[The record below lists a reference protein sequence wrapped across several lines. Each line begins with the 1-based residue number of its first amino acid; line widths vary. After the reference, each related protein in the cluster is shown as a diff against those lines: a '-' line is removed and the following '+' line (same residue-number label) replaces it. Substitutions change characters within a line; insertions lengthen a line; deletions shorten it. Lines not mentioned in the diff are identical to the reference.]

1 MPLHRIITVMQ
12 DKTRI
17 DEIVYSET
25 TNVSYKPIKGV
36 VSRLV
41 QCFKYS
47 VTTDV
52 NPSVVTLNGKRMI
65 VPSWQEVHPLTTIN
79 DIKWIKPQRRPRAD
93 ISVKTGDGKYKTTFN
108 TATGHYKCNCFGFYR
123 AKDRRCKHIKEL
135 KASLQG

>member
-41 QCFKYS
+41 
-47 VTTDV
+47 
-52 NPSVVTLNGKRMI
+52 
-65 VPSWQEVHPLTTIN
+65 
-79 DIKWIKPQRRPRAD
+79 
-93 ISVKTGDGKYKTTFN
+93 
-108 TATGHYKCNCFGFYR
+108 
-123 AKDRRCKHIKEL
+123 
-135 KASLQG
+135 

>member
-41 QCFKYS
+41 QCFKYP

-65 VPSWQEVHPLTTIN
+65 VPSW
-79 DIKWIKPQRRPRAD
+79 
-93 ISVKTGDGKYKTTFN
+93 
-108 TATGHYKCNCFGFYR
+108 
-123 AKDRRCKHIKEL
+123 
-135 KASLQG
+135 